1 MEGKDPLRTARDIP
15 LKDIKINSG
24 FWSGYIDLVLDK
36 VIPYQWDALNDRVAD
51 AAPSHA
57 IRNIRIAAGLEEG
70 EFHGMVFQDSDVAK
84 WLEAVGYSLAV
95 RPDERL
101 EQLADEV
108 IDLLEKAQ
116 QPDGYLNT
124 YYTIKEPGKR
134 WTNLWECHELY
145 CAGHLIE
152 AGVAYYGSTGKD
164 RLLKIV
170 CRLADH
176 IDSVFGPEEGKLR
189 GYPGHQE
196 IELALV
202 KLYRMT
208 GEQRYLRLAKFFI
221 DERGREPYY
230 FDIEY
235 EKRGGRNHWSGN
247 AHPSGSRE
255 YNQYHRPVRQQ
266 DKSVGHAVR
275 AVYMYSAMADIAAE
289 TGDEELLD
297 ACRTLFD
304 NITKKQ
310 MYITGGIGSTRHGEA
325 FTFDYDLPNDTV
337 YQETCASIG
346 LIFFAR
352 RMLDIEK
359 KGVYADVMERA
370 LYNSVLSGMALDG
383 RSFFYCN
390 PMEVWPE
397 ASMKN
402 PDRNHIKPVRQ
413 KWYGCACCPPN
424 IARFIASLGRYI
436 YSVGPETI
444 YVHLYAGSEV
454 KTGLGGGEVALE
466 QETQYPWDGRIS
478 INISKAE
485 DQRFVLAL
493 RKPGWC
499 TQASLRINGEECSV
513 GSRLKDRY
521 IYIDRVWSQGDRVD
535 LYLDMEPVLV
545 QAHPRLRYN
554 AGKVAIQRGPIVY
567 CLEQCDNGE
576 NLAALSIPAETRLET
591 VYDSGFLGGAVLI
604 KCQGYRTNED
614 VWGED
619 LYSRLRIDER
629 PVTIRAVPYFMWGN
643 REPGEMLVWIRSR

>member
-235 EKRGGRNHWSGN
+235 EKRGGR
-247 AHPSGSRE
+247 
-255 YNQYHRPVRQQ
+255 
-266 DKSVGHAVR
+266 
-275 AVYMYSAMADIAAE
+275 
-289 TGDEELLD
+289 
-297 ACRTLFD
+297 
-304 NITKKQ
+304 
-310 MYITGGIGSTRHGEA
+310 
-325 FTFDYDLPNDTV
+325 
-337 YQETCASIG
+337 
-346 LIFFAR
+346 
-352 RMLDIEK
+352 
-359 KGVYADVMERA
+359 
-370 LYNSVLSGMALDG
+370 
-383 RSFFYCN
+383 
-390 PMEVWPE
+390 
-397 ASMKN
+397 
-402 PDRNHIKPVRQ
+402 
-413 KWYGCACCPPN
+413 
-424 IARFIASLGRYI
+424 
-436 YSVGPETI
+436 
-444 YVHLYAGSEV
+444 
-454 KTGLGGGEVALE
+454 
-466 QETQYPWDGRIS
+466 
-478 INISKAE
+478 
-485 DQRFVLAL
+485 
-493 RKPGWC
+493 
-499 TQASLRINGEECSV
+499 
-513 GSRLKDRY
+513 
-521 IYIDRVWSQGDRVD
+521 
-535 LYLDMEPVLV
+535 
-545 QAHPRLRYN
+545 
-554 AGKVAIQRGPIVY
+554 
-567 CLEQCDNGE
+567 
-576 NLAALSIPAETRLET
+576 
-591 VYDSGFLGGAVLI
+591 
-604 KCQGYRTNED
+604 
-614 VWGED
+614 
-619 LYSRLRIDER
+619 
-629 PVTIRAVPYFMWGN
+629 
-643 REPGEMLVWIRSR
+643 